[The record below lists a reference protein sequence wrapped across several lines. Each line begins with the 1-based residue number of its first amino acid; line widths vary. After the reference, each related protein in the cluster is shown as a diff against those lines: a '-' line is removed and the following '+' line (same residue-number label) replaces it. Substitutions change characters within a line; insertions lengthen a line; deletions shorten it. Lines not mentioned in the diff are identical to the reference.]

1 MRKGEIVIPAEK
13 AQALAGMRS
22 ATTKKLVEASPHCAS
37 ETSLSFQRSAGRWA
51 WERQSCILSSPSFRR
66 SERRGRRRPLLG
78 DRRLGLL
85 CRPHRPAHR
94 QRRRQRTR
102 RCDRQLCFCSVR
114 RASIPH
120 FVASTESLRPPPHS
134 ARQLWPP
141 ACHWLFPCR
150 GASRQSEAAS
160 GIAGASVVAL
170 RACGLWL
177 WPLLVGKKATVG

>member
-1 MRKGEIVIPAEK
+1 MTPASHTQRKEYVRAVRKGEIVIPAEK

-120 FVASTESLRPPPHS
+120 FVASTESLRPPPPQ
-134 ARQLWPP
+134 RP
-141 ACHWLFPCR
+141 AAMAACLSLALPLPR
-150 GASRQSEAAS
+150 GFSPE
-160 GIAGASVVAL
+160 
-170 RACGLWL
+170 
-177 WPLLVGKKATVG
+177 